1 MLHQRLLVAL
11 LWLGSPVWADEATL
25 QAGMRAYS
33 RGAVDEARQ
42 LWQPLAEAGLA
53 EAQLFLAH
61 SYANGPERP
70 RSYATA
76 ARWYQAAAAQG
87 LPEAQYQLGLLYETG
102 LGVARDPAQAQ
113 YWYQHLTAQG
123 LCPGT
128 LNPAGRLE

>member
-1 MLHQRLLVAL
+1 MRCIFSLIVMVLA
-11 LWLGSPVWADEATL
+11 SASWADNEVLL

-33 RGAVDEARQ
+33 SGTIPQARQ
-42 LWQPLAEAGLA
+42 FWQALATAGHA

-61 SYANGPERP
+61 SYAQGPEQP
-70 RSYATA
+70 RDYATA

-102 LGVARDPAQAQ
+102 LGVPKNPDQAH
-113 YWYQHLTAQG
+113 YWYQQVTAQG
-123 LCPGT
+123 FCPGT